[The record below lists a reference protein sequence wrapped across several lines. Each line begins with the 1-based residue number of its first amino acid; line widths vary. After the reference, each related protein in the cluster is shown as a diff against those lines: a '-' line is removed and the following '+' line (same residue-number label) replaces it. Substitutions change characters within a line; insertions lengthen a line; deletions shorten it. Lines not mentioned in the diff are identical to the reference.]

1 MSGYGALRRS
11 HGRAEC
17 TDVCLTQPA
26 NRYFYSEMGVNRIE
40 LILDIKLGE
49 LIMTLVRRSK
59 NSENKPDEAKHRFI
73 DKLLMLVFFSV
84 FALGMSGFF
93 IIDVG
98 WLSNQIGKSLV
109 EHVSTALIV
118 TSILGIFYEFLFSR
132 LRDERLRSL
141 LAEHQLAM
149 SNVVNAYDMLITPKQ
164 VFDLIQDIVSQTPK
178 LPTLY
183 SPARAE
189 GNECSF
195 AGSIQYFDSIVA
207 QRPKEV
213 ESILQSWI
221 LPTSPSNLKFLA
233 SDLIGK
239 YRLKPLAEELKRIA
253 YLQFSKGILQSNN
266 DDFDT
271 SWVLNYLWAWS
282 RCEQPMYKTMG
293 DLLISTDNRD
303 TREWI
308 LFVPRQMP
316 DTEWCNIL
324 ERYLHRHKITMDN
337 AEDVARA
344 LAALKLAGH
353 ELDQNILKDA
363 LKNSEDIEEV
373 REVVISIWR
382 EMGLDAEQL

>member
-1 MSGYGALRRS
+1 
-11 HGRAEC
+11 
-17 TDVCLTQPA
+17 
-26 NRYFYSEMGVNRIE
+26 
-40 LILDIKLGE
+40 
-49 LIMTLVRRSK
+49 MTLVRRSN
-59 NSENKPDEAKHRFI
+59 NSANKPDEAKNRFI

-84 FALGMSGFF
+84 FAFGMGGFF

-109 EHVSTALIV
+109 EHVSTALILA
-118 TSILGIFYEFLFSR
+118 SIFGIFYEFLFSR
-132 LRDERLRSL
+132 VRDVRLRSL
-141 LAEHQLAM
+141 LVEHQLAM

-164 VFDLIQDIVSQTPK
+164 VFDLIQDIVSQTKK

-183 SPARAE
+183 SPARTE
-189 GNECSF
+189 NECSF

-207 QRPKEV
+207 FRPKEV
-213 ESILQSWI
+213 ESILQAWI

-239 YRLKPLAEELKRIA
+239 YKMKPLAMELKRIA
-253 YLQFSKGILQSNN
+253 YLQFQKGISQSNS

-303 TREWI
+303 ILKWI
-308 LFVPRQMP
+308 LFLPRQMP
-316 DTEWCNIL
+316 DPEWCNIL
-324 ERYLHRHKITMDN
+324 EKYLQRHKITMEN
-337 AEDVARA
+337 AEDVANA

-363 LKNSEDIEEV
+363 LKNSEDIEKV
-373 REVVISIWR
+373 REVITSIWR
-382 EMGLDAEQL
+382 EMGLDAEQI